1 MHTVIHGSPATAEE
15 LLSHRSSSASYE
27 PSPPAVLQS
36 RTICV
41 WPGNSGAL
49 HMQLQPPAPA
59 SSDYREL
66 SIPLGCQL
74 QRSERPRPPPL
85 ANESYSIE
93 CDQFP
98 MDKSAL
104 SLSPSQS

>member
-1 MHTVIHGSPATAEE
+1 MHRALRGRPATTEE
-15 LLSHRSSSASYE
+15 LLSPRSSSASYE

-66 SIPLGCQL
+66 AIPLGGQL

-85 ANESYSIE
+85 ANECYSIE
-93 CDQFP
+93 CDKFP
-98 MDKSAL
+98 ME
-104 SLSPSQS
+104 

>member
-36 RTICV
+36 LTICV
-41 WPGNSGAL
+41 WPGNSVAF
-49 HMQLQPPAPA
+49 HIKFPPPAAA
-59 SSDYREL
+59 SSDSREL

-85 ANESYSIE
+85 ANECYSIE

-98 MDKSAL
+98 ME
-104 SLSPSQS
+104 